1 MKLTPQDELLKIRQ
15 EMLAKEVDAE
25 LKNDQIKAFWK
36 KYRFLL
42 IGLAVLAVA
51 IAIGFE
57 VYQSWW
63 TKTRLSESDQF
74 EQAAVLTYQGK
85 SDEALGILNTLSENG
100 KTGYRYLADLKRA
113 SILMAQGKNEAAF
126 QLLNELANN
135 KNMPNELRAVA
146 RLSLAG
152 HQIDSKTPDEIQT
165 LLQPLLTETNPFYG
179 SATELAAIAYLKQ
192 GNQEAAKN
200 ILNQALQSTSVPL
213 NVKQRLSELL
223 SVIEA

>member
-42 IGLAVLAVA
+42 IGLAALAIV

-57 VYQSWW
+57 LYQSWW

-74 EQAAVLTYQGK
+74 ETAAVLSYQGQY
-85 SDEALGILNTLSENG
+85 DTALKNLTDLSENG
-100 KTGYRYLADLKRA
+100 KTDYRYLADLKRA
-113 SILMAQGKNEAAF
+113 AILIQKNENETAF
-126 QLLNELANN
+126 NLLNALISN
-135 KNMPNELRAVA
+135 KNAPEEFKSIAQ
-146 RLSLAG
+146 LSLAG
-152 HQIDSKTPDEIQT
+152 HQIDTQKPEDIQIQ
-165 LLQPLLTETNPFYG
+165 LQPLLNESNPFYG
-179 SATELAAIAYLKQ
+179 SAAELMAIIYLKQ
-192 GNQEAAKN
+192 NNQDAAKN

>member
-42 IGLAVLAVA
+42 IGLAALAIV

-57 VYQSWW
+57 LYQSWW

-74 EQAAVLTYQGK
+74 ETAAVLSYQGQY
-85 SDEALGILNTLSENG
+85 DTALKNLTDLSENG
-100 KTGYRYLADLKRA
+100 KTDYRYLADLKRA
-113 SILMAQGKNEAAF
+113 AILIQKNENETAF
-126 QLLNELANN
+126 NLLNALISN
-135 KNMPNELRAVA
+135 KNAPEEFKSIAQ
-146 RLSLAG
+146 LSLVG
-152 HQIDSKTPDEIQT
+152 HQIDIQKPEDIQIQ
-165 LLQPLLTETNPFYG
+165 LQPLLNESNPFYG
-179 SATELAAIAYLKQ
+179 SAAELMAIIYLKQ
-192 GNQEAAKN
+192 NNQDAAKN

>member
-42 IGLAVLAVA
+42 IGLAALAIV

-57 VYQSWW
+57 LYQSWW

-74 EQAAVLTYQGK
+74 ETAAVLSYQGQY
-85 SDEALGILNTLSENG
+85 DTALKNLTDLSENG
-100 KTGYRYLADLKRA
+100 KTDYRYLADLKRA
-113 SILMAQGKNEAAF
+113 AILIQKNENETAF
-126 QLLNELANN
+126 NLLNALISN
-135 KNMPNELRAVA
+135 KNAPEEFKSIAQ
-146 RLSLAG
+146 LSLAG
-152 HQIDSKTPDEIQT
+152 HQIDIQKPEDIQIQ
-165 LLQPLLTETNPFYG
+165 LQPLLNESNPFYG
-179 SATELAAIAYLKQ
+179 SAAELMAIIYLKQ
-192 GNQEAAKN
+192 NNQDAAKN

>member
-42 IGLAVLAVA
+42 IGLAALAIV

-57 VYQSWW
+57 LYQSWW

-74 EQAAVLTYQGK
+74 ETAAVLSYQGQY
-85 SDEALGILNTLSENG
+85 DTALKNLTDLSENG
-100 KTGYRYLADLKRA
+100 KTDYRYLADLKRA
-113 SILMAQGKNEAAF
+113 AILIQKNENETAF
-126 QLLNELANN
+126 NLLNALINN
-135 KNMPNELRAVA
+135 KNAPEEFKSIAQ
-146 RLSLAG
+146 LSLAG
-152 HQIDSKTPDEIQT
+152 HQIDIQKPEDIQIQ
-165 LLQPLLTETNPFYG
+165 LQPLLNESNPFYG
-179 SATELAAIAYLKQ
+179 SAAELMAIIYLKQ
-192 GNQEAAKN
+192 NNQDAAKN